1 MASSRRSSW
10 RAVSASFDRR
20 SKEGGCFGAAVC
32 AAPAALSARTSARD
46 ATDRRNIIGDRYQ
59 PLEQKN
65 NCQLCYFV
73 LEAMQSTLIDV
84 ARPPAWH
91 ARRNVLDPACYFT
104 RFPGWRG
111 DRTCRAPQRMAPPK
125 KPIVLLVATV

>member
-84 ARPPAWH
+84 ARPPARATPKNFSCLSCH
-91 ARRNVLDPACYFT
+91 LTRLRHNPRDKSCARPRQ
-104 RFPGWRG
+104 
-111 DRTCRAPQRMAPPK
+111 RAP
-125 KPIVLLVATV
+125 L